1 MKKHLAALLA
11 VAALTAPLAATAGAV
26 SPGQAKTYMHDMGQ
40 RALDA
45 LRAADDPMAR
55 FGRVMIEG
63 VDFVTISRGALGR
76 QARRLGAAE
85 LRQVGELL
93 AALVINL
100 TSERLRGTEIAD
112 FRIGEART
120 MPNGDVI
127 VKARIDFAGGE
138 PLATGWRIRERD
150 SRLRIVD
157 IEVEGYSIRIH
168 YQNQFERLLRY
179 DGVAGLLKSLRQKL
193 RGTPGLA
200 WVQAAAAQQSALN

>member
-1 MKKHLAALLA
+1 
-11 VAALTAPLAATAGAV
+11 
-26 SPGQAKTYMHDMGQ
+26 
-40 RALDA
+40 
-45 LRAADDPMAR
+45 
-55 FGRVMIEG
+55 
-63 VDFVTISRGALGR
+63 
-76 QARRLGAAE
+76 
-85 LRQVGELL
+85 
-93 AALVINL
+93 
-100 TSERLRGTEIAD
+100 
-112 FRIGEART
+112 